1 LERKSTYKVNTAIEN
16 LLCYLWKPV
25 LRGEKEMSAR
35 DLSVLIS
42 VILIVS
48 MLIIPFPT
56 WLLSIL
62 IILNITLA
70 LLVLLVSMNMTEP
83 LQFSVFPSLLLL
95 LTLYRLGL
103 NVSTTRAILSHGDAG
118 GVVETFGT
126 FVVGGNIVV
135 GLILFL
141 ILIIIQFI
149 VITKGAERVSEVAAR
164 FTLDAMPGKQMSI
177 DADLNA
183 GMISEQEARERRKKV
198 GREADF
204 YGAMDGASKFVKG
217 DAIASII
224 IVLINLI
231 AGIIIG
237 MLQQGMGLADAAKH
251 FSLLSVGDGIVS
263 QIPALLISTATGI
276 VVTRAASEGNLGQEI
291 TSQLLAYPKLLYVAG
306 GTIFLLGLFTP
317 INDLLTIPIAGMLAV
332 GGYMFSK
339 VPKTDKLQLEEMEEA
354 SGADEMKSPE
364 SVISL
369 LNVDPIEFEFGYGL
383 IPLADTNQGGDLL
396 DRIVMIRRQLAIE
409 LGLVIPVVRIRDNI
423 QLQPNEY
430 RLKIKGNEMARGE
443 LLLDHYLAMSPGI
456 EDDSIEGIDTIEPS
470 FGLPA
475 KWITDGMKER
485 AEIFGYTVVDP
496 PSVVSTHITEV
507 IKANAY
513 ELLGRQET
521 KQLIDHVK
529 ESYPIL
535 IEEVTPNPLSVGEVQ
550 KVLSKLLK
558 ENVSIRN
565 LPVIFETLAD
575 FGKVTTDTDILAE
588 YVRQALARQ
597 ITNQYASQGE
607 TLKVATLSGKAEK
620 SVADA
625 IQQTEHGNYLALD
638 PSISQR
644 ILESIAKNIEQF
656 SMMEQTPIVLCSP
669 AVRMYVRQL
678 TERYFPKV
686 PILSYNELEAN
697 VEVQSV
703 GVVNVD

>member
-1 LERKSTYKVNTAIEN
+1 
-16 LLCYLWKPV
+16 
-25 LRGEKEMSAR
+25 MSAR
-35 DLSVLIS
+35 DLSVIFG
-42 VILIVS
+42 VILIVA
-48 MLIIPFPT
+48 MLIIPFPS

-62 IILNITLA
+62 IMINISIA
-70 LLVLLVSMNMTEP
+70 LLVLLNTMNMTEP
-83 LQFSVFPSLLLL
+83 LQFSVFPSLLLI
-95 LTLYRLGL
+95 LTLFRLGL
-103 NVSTTRAILSHGDAG
+103 NVSTTRSILSHGEAG
-118 GVVETFGT
+118 GVVEVFGS
-126 FVVGGNIVV
+126 FVVGGNVVV
-135 GLILFL
+135 GMVVFL

-149 VITKGAERVSEVAAR
+149 VITKGSERVSEVAAR

-183 GMISEQEARERRKKV
+183 GMISEQQARERREKV
-198 GREADF
+198 SREADF

-217 DAIASII
+217 DAIAGII

-231 AGIIIG
+231 FGIVIG
-237 MLQQGMGLADAAKH
+237 MTQQGLAIGEAAQRY
-251 FSLLSVGDGIVS
+251 SLLTVGDGIVS

-276 VVTRAASEGNLGQEI
+276 VVTRAASDGNLGFDI
-291 TSQLLAYPKLLYVAG
+291 TSQLTSYPKMLYVAG

-317 INDLLTIPIAGMLAV
+317 ITDLLTIPLAALMAA
-332 GGYMFSK
+332 GGYAFSR
-339 VPKTDKLQLEEMEEA
+339 VPEPDKQQLEDMEEDIQM
-354 SGADEMKSPE
+354 DEMKSPE
-364 SVISL
+364 SVVNL

-456 EDDSIEGIDTIEPS
+456 DDESVEGIDTIEPS

-475 KWITDGMKER
+475 KWITEEMKEQ

-507 IKANAY
+507 IKANAH

-521 KQLIDHVK
+521 KQLIDHLR

-535 IEEVTPNPLSVGEVQ
+535 VEEATPNPLSVGEIQ
-550 KVLSKLLK
+550 KVLGKLLR

-565 LPVIFETLAD
+565 LPIIFETLAD
-575 FGKVTTDTDILAE
+575 YGKVTTDTEILAE

-597 ITNQYASQGE
+597 ITNQYSRLGD
-607 TLKVATLSGKAEK
+607 TLKVITLSGRVEKLIAEG
-620 SVADA
+620 V
-625 IQQTEHGNYLALD
+625 QQTEHGNYLSLD
-638 PSISQR
+638 PAVSQG
-644 ILESIAKNIEQF
+644 ILESVASQVEQL
-656 SMMEQTPIVLCSP
+656 SIMEQTPIVLCSP

-678 TERYFPKV
+678 TERYFSQIPV
-686 PILSYNELEAN
+686 LSYNELEAN

-703 GVVNVD
+703 GVVNVE

>member
-1 LERKSTYKVNTAIEN
+1 MK
-16 LLCYLWKPV
+16 
-25 LRGEKEMSAR
+25 AR
-35 DLSVLIS
+35 DLSVLLS
-42 VILIVS
+42 VILIIA

-70 LLVLLVSMNMTEP
+70 LLVLLISMNMTEP

-95 LTLYRLGL
+95 LTLFRLGL

-126 FVVGGNIVV
+126 FVVGGNIIV
-135 GLILFL
+135 GLVLFL

-149 VITKGAERVSEVAAR
+149 VITKGSERVSEVAAR

-183 GMISEQEARERRKKV
+183 GMISEIQAKERREKV
-198 GREADF
+198 GQEADF

-217 DAIASII
+217 DAIAGII
-224 IVLINLI
+224 IVIINLTV
-231 AGIIIG
+231 GIIIG
-237 MLQQGMGLADAAKH
+237 MLQQGMGIAEAAKH
-251 FSLLSVGDGIVS
+251 FSLLTVGDGIVS

-276 VVTRAASEGNLGQEI
+276 VVTRAASDGNLGKDI
-291 TSQLLAYPKLLYVAG
+291 TSQLLAYPQMLYVAG
-306 GTIFLLGLFTP
+306 GTILLLGLFTP
-317 INDLLTIPIAGMLAV
+317 INDILTIPVAGLLGF
-332 GGYMFSK
+332 GGYMLSR
-339 VPKTDKLQLEEMEEA
+339 VPAPNKEQLQQQEDEIQT
-354 SGADEMKSPE
+354 DEMKSPE
-364 SVISL
+364 SVITL
-369 LNVDPIEFEFGYGL
+369 LNMDPIEFEFGYGL
-383 IPLADTNQGGDLL
+383 IPIADTNQGGDLL

-456 EDDSIEGIDTIEPS
+456 EDESIEGIDTIEPS

-475 KWITDGMKER
+475 KWITEEMKER

-507 IKANAY
+507 IKANAHD
-513 ELLGRQET
+513 LLGRQET
-521 KQLIDHVK
+521 KQLTDHLK
-529 ESYPIL
+529 DGYPIL
-535 IEEVTPNPLSVGEVQ
+535 VEEVTPSPLSIGDVQ
-550 KVLSKLLK
+550 KVLAKLLK

-565 LPVIFETLAD
+565 LPIIFETLAD
-575 FGKVTTDTDILAE
+575 FGKVTSDTDILAE

-597 ITNQYASQGE
+597 ITNQHVGQGAM
-607 TLKVATLSGKAEK
+607 LKVATLSGKIEK
-620 SVADA
+620 TIADA
-625 IQQTEHGNYLALD
+625 IQQTEHGNYLSLD

-644 ILESIAKNIEQF
+644 ILESIASQVEQF
-656 SMMEQTPIVLCSP
+656 SMLEQSPIVLCSP

-703 GVVNVD
+703 GVVNMD

>member
-1 LERKSTYKVNTAIEN
+1 
-16 LLCYLWKPV
+16 
-25 LRGEKEMSAR
+25 MSAR
-35 DLSVLIS
+35 DLSVLLS
-42 VILIVS
+42 VILIVA
-48 MLIIPFPT
+48 MLIIPFPP
-56 WLLSIL
+56 WLLSVL
-62 IILNITLA
+62 IMVNISIA
-70 LLVLLVSMNMTEP
+70 LLVLLNTMNMTEP

-95 LTLYRLGL
+95 LTLFRLGL
-103 NVSTTRAILSHGDAG
+103 NVSTTRSILSKGEAG

-126 FVVGGNIVV
+126 FVVGGNVVV
-135 GLILFL
+135 GMVVFL

-149 VITKGAERVSEVAAR
+149 VITKGSERVSEVAAR

-183 GMISEQEARERRKKV
+183 GMISEHQARERREKV
-198 GREADF
+198 SREADF

-217 DAIASII
+217 DAIAGII

-231 AGIIIG
+231 FGIVIG
-237 MLQQGMGLADAAKH
+237 MTQLGLSIGESAEK
-251 FSLLSVGDGIVS
+251 FSLLTVGDGIVS

-276 VVTRAASEGNLGQEI
+276 VVTRAASDGNLGINI
-291 TSQLLAYPKLLYVAG
+291 TSQLLAYPKMLYVGAA
-306 GTIFLLGLFTP
+306 TIFLLGLFTP
-317 INDLLTIPIAGMLAV
+317 IHDMLTIPIAALMAF
-332 GGYMFSK
+332 GGYSFSR
-339 VPKTDKLQLEEMEEA
+339 VPEPDKQQLQEMEEDIQM
-354 SGADEMKSPE
+354 DEMKSPE
-364 SVISL
+364 SVVNL

-383 IPLADTNQGGDLL
+383 IPLADANQGGDLL

-456 EDDSIEGIDTIEPS
+456 DDDSIEGIDTIEPS

-475 KWITDGMKER
+475 KWITEEMKEQ

-507 IKANAY
+507 IKANAH

-521 KQLIDHVK
+521 KQLIDHLR

-535 IEEVTPNPLSVGEVQ
+535 VEEATPNPLSVGEIQ
-550 KVLSKLLK
+550 KVLGKLLK

-565 LPVIFETLAD
+565 LPIIFETLAD
-575 FGKVTTDTDILAE
+575 YGKVTTDTDILAE

-597 ITNQYASQGE
+597 ITNQYSRNGE
-607 TLKVATLSGKAEK
+607 TLKVITLSGRVEK
-620 SVADA
+620 VIADGV
-625 IQQTEHGNYLALD
+625 QQTEHGNYLSLD
-638 PSISQR
+638 PAVSQG
-644 ILESIAKNIEQF
+644 ILESVANQVEQL
-656 SMMEQTPIVLCSP
+656 SIMEQTPIILCSP

-678 TERYFPKV
+678 TERYFAQIPV
-686 PILSYNELEAN
+686 LSYNELEAN

-703 GVVNVD
+703 GVVNVE

>member
-1 LERKSTYKVNTAIEN
+1 MQV
-16 LLCYLWKPV
+16 
-25 LRGEKEMSAR
+25 R
-35 DLSVLIS
+35 DLSVLMS
-42 VILIVS
+42 VILIVA
-48 MLIIPFPT
+48 MLIIPFPP
-56 WLLSIL
+56 WLLSVL
-62 IILNITLA
+62 IIINIALA
-70 LLVLLVSMNMTEP
+70 LMVLLTAMNMKEA
-83 LQFSVFPSLLLL
+83 LEFSIFPSLILLM
-95 LTLYRLGL
+95 TLFRLGL
-103 NVSTTRAILSHGDAG
+103 NVSTTRSILSEGEAG
-118 GVVETFGT
+118 KVVETFGS
-126 FVVGGNIVV
+126 FVTGGNVIV
-135 GLILFL
+135 GLVVFL

-149 VITKGAERVSEVAAR
+149 VITKGSERVSEVAAR

-183 GMISEQEARERRKKV
+183 GMISEHEARERREKIS
-198 GREADF
+198 RESDF
-204 YGAMDGASKFVKG
+204 YGSMDGASKFVKG
-217 DAIASII
+217 DAIAGII
-224 IVLINLI
+224 ITLINLLF
-231 AGIIIG
+231 GVVIG
-237 MLQQGMGLADAAKH
+237 MVQLGLPFAEAAMKY
-251 FSLLSVGDGIVS
+251 SMLTVGDGIVS

-276 VVTRAASEGNLGQEI
+276 VVTRAASDGNIGKDI
-291 TSQLLAYPKLLYVAG
+291 TSQLFAYPKMLYVTG
-306 GTIFLLGLFTP
+306 GTIILLGLLTP
-317 INDLLTIPIAGMLAV
+317 IGLVLTLPIGGLMIF
-332 GGYMFSK
+332 GGYTIA
-339 VPKTDKLQLEEMEEA
+339 KTPQPDKDQLLEMEEEVE
-354 SGADEMKSPE
+354 SDEMKSPE
-364 SVISL
+364 SVVNL

-475 KWITDGMKER
+475 KWITEEMKEQ

-496 PSVVSTHITEV
+496 PSVVSTHITEI
-507 IKANAY
+507 IKSNAH

-535 IEEVTPNPLSVGEVQ
+535 VEEVTPNPLSVGEVQ
-550 KVLSKLLK
+550 KVLAKLLR

-575 FGKVTTDTDILAE
+575 FAKSTSDTDLLTE
-588 YVRQALARQ
+588 YARQALARQ
-597 ITNQYASQGE
+597 ITSQFSQQGDSI
-607 TLKVATLSGKAEK
+607 KVVTLSGRVEKMVAEG
-620 SVADA
+620 V
-625 IQQTEHGNYLALD
+625 QQTEHGNYLSMD
-638 PSISQR
+638 PTVSQN
-644 ILESIAKNIEQF
+644 ILESIASQVEQL
-656 SMMEQTPIVLCSP
+656 SLMEQTPIVLCSP

-678 TERYFPKV
+678 TERYFPQI

-697 VEVQSV
+697 AEVQSV
-703 GVVNVD
+703 GVVNID